1 MKVYV
6 VISNTHEQGFI
17 VRMYQDLLK
26 AANFALEYQRDVA
39 TIDEEIS
46 IEEWEVE

>member
-6 VISNTHEQGFI
+6 VISDTHEQGFI
-17 VRMYQDLLK
+17 VKMYQDLLK

-39 TIDEEIS
+39 DPEEEIS

>member
-1 MKVYV
+1 MKVYA
-6 VISNTHEQGFI
+6 VISDTHGFI

-39 TIDEEIS
+39 NPEEKIS

>member
-6 VISNTHEQGFI
+6 VISNTHEHVFI

-26 AANFALEYQRDVA
+26 AANFALEYQREVA
-39 TIDEEIS
+39 DNEEKIS
-46 IEEWEVE
+46 VEEWEVE